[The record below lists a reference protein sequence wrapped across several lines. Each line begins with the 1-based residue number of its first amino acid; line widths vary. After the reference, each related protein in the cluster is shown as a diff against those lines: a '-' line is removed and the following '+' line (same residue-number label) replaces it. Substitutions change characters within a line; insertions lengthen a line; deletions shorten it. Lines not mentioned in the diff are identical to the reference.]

1 MQVVVLI
8 LVGGALDSLVCH
20 RGHRVLRNII
30 IMLIYI
36 LLWAHCW
43 VQLAMGVRSVLSQ
56 FAVG

>member
-8 LVGGALDSLVCH
+8 LVGGALDSLVSH

-36 LLWAHCW
+36 LLWAH
-43 VQLAMGVRSVLSQ
+43 
-56 FAVG
+56 